1 MTEVVI
7 TLQLMN
13 SAVHENPETLKRM
26 AEDRVRHMIAMDPM
40 LNIFVG
46 SFQVEVRP

>member
-13 SAVHENPETLKRM
+13 SAVHENPGKLKSM
-26 AEDRVRHMIAMDPM
+26 AEDRVRHMIAMDPV

-46 SFQVEVRP
+46 SFQIEVHP

>member
-1 MTEVVI
+1 MASVII

-26 AEDRVRHMIAMDPM
+26 GEDRVRHMIAMDPV

>member
-1 MTEVVI
+1 
-7 TLQLMN
+7 MN

-40 LNIFVG
+40 LNIFVE

>member
-1 MTEVVI
+1 MTSVI
-7 TLQLMN
+7 ITPQLMR